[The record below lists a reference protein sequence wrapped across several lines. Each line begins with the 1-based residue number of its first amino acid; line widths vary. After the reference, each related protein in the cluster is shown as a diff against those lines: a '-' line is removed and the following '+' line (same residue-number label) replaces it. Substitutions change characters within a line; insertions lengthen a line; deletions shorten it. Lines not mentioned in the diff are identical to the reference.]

1 MVAKI
6 YCKVPQKHQEQNNSP
21 AGLAKA
27 GAEIW
32 ALVMLDLQSLC
43 FVRYAVT
50 QGGGGALLMP
60 AGFTSWDFHRVANCG
75 AGPVP
80 SPQLGAFTVESRTV
94 KSAHILVTQLL
105 WHFPLPSL
113 RVRPSFLAACD
124 IIITHCLLTCM

>member
-6 YCKVPQKHQEQNNSP
+6 YCQVPQKQQEQNNKP

-32 ALVMLDLQSLC
+32 ALGMLDLQSLC
-43 FVRYAVT
+43 VVRYAIT

-60 AGFTSWDFHRVANCG
+60 AGFTSWDFHRVASCG

-80 SPQLGAFTVESRTV
+80 SPQLGAFTVERRTV
-94 KSAHILVTQLL
+94 KSAHILATQLL

-113 RVRPSFLAACD
+113 RARPSFLAACD